1 MARAT
6 FAAGCFWG
14 VEELFRTTAGVIETQ
29 VGYMGGHTENPSYK
43 QVCSG
48 ATGHAEVVDLQFD
61 PAIISYAQLLEKFWA
76 KHNPTSLNRQGWDIG
91 TQYRSAI
98 FFHTEEQRQIA
109 KQSKA
114 ALIATGSYSDPVVT
128 EISPAGP
135 FWRAE
140 DYHQQYVLKNKP
152 GCRSR

>member
-1 MARAT
+1 
-6 FAAGCFWG
+6 
-14 VEELFRTTAGVIETQ
+14 
-29 VGYMGGHTENPSYK
+29 
-43 QVCSG
+43 
-48 ATGHAEVVDLQFD
+48 
-61 PAIISYAQLLEKFWA
+61 
-76 KHNPTSLNRQGWDIG
+76 HNPTSLNRQGWDIG

-128 EISPAGP
+128 EITPAGP

>member
-6 FAAGCFWG
+6 FAGGCFWG
-14 VEELFRTTAGVIETQ
+14 VEELFRTTAGVMETQ
-29 VGYMGGHTENPSYK
+29 VGYMGGHTENPSY
-43 QVCSG
+43 QEVCSG

-61 PAIISYAQLLEKFWA
+61 PDLVSYAQLLKKFWE

-98 FFHTEEQRQIA
+98 FFHTQEQRQIA
-109 KQSKA
+109 EESKA
-114 ALIATGSYSDPVVT
+114 ALIAEGRYSDPVVT
-128 EISPAGP
+128 EITPAGP

-152 GCRSR
+152 GCRNL

>member
-29 VGYMGGHTENPSYK
+29 VGYMGGHTESPSYK

-128 EISPAGP
+128 EITPAGP